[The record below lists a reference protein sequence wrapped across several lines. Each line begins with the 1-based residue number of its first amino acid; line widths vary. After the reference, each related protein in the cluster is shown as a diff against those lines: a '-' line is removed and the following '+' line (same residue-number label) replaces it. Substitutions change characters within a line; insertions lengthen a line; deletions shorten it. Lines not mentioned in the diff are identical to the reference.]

1 MLEPTGMSSRWKLHS
16 EEYPAVSAATAK
28 AARFCGVAHAPD
40 TGAPNP
46 ISILLSLTALDGARR
61 RPRGGGDNERPRSVN
76 RRLLVT
82 ADPRPW
88 IATLLE
94 SHGKIDNLVRPLSPE
109 PAREPTLCTHCDI

>member
-46 ISILLSLTALDGARR
+46 ISILLSLTAPDGGPAAVEIT
-61 RPRGGGDNERPRSVN
+61 N
-76 RRLLVT
+76 
-82 ADPRPW
+82 DPVP
-88 IATLLE
+88 
-94 SHGKIDNLVRPLSPE
+94 
-109 PAREPTLCTHCDI
+109 